1 VVPLQEEQGLSFV
14 EGMVSSYIDRMEP
27 DQKREALRVAVDQML
42 TGLSA
47 AERME
52 LLRDALRALA
62 ADLPVAERQRLTAE
76 LTALLRG

>member
-1 VVPLQEEQGLSFV
+1 MVPLQEEQGLSFV